1 MRKYLIVALVVVVVA
16 VIVVASLRSS
26 APQGKKVETE
36 TVAPRTIASRV
47 KASGEITPEKKVE
60 ISAKVT
66 GEIVALPI
74 KEGDTVRQGQVLV
87 RIEDDLYRA
96 ARNQAA
102 AALRQAQV
110 SAQRA
115 AIQLEDAQRQL
126 KRTKELFEQGF
137 ASQQQMDE
145 ADVTYKSADV
155 DLKAQRHA
163 IEQYQSALKRAEDD
177 LARTII
183 RSPMDGIV
191 IQLNAERGETV
202 VPGTTN
208 LPGSVIMTI
217 ADMSRLLAEVEV
229 GEVDVVDLTLG
240 QPTEIRVDALG
251 DDVQNGDVVEIAT
264 SGRKDAAQGII
275 RFSVKVAID
284 NPDARLRPAMTAKV
298 NIETAKHEDVLCV
311 PIQSVVK
318 RRLDDED
325 KELPRSVKKGG
336 TEHDVVYVLREGTAH
351 AVPVKTGISDD
362 LWVEIL
368 EGISQGDEVISGPYK
383 TLKTLHDGDEVT
395 PGHEEPA
402 SEEKDDSKV
411 EVEVG

>member
-26 APQGKKVETE
+26 APQGKKVEAESVTL
-36 TVAPRTIASRV
+36 RTIASRV

-74 KEGDTVRQGQVLV
+74 KEGDKVHQGQVLV

-96 ARNQAA
+96 ARDQAA

-126 KRTKELFEQGF
+126 KRTKELFEQGL

-145 ADVTYKSADV
+145 ADVTYRSADV

-275 RFSVKVAID
+275 RFNVKVAID

-318 RRLDDED
+318 RRLDDD
-325 KELPRSVKKGG
+325 NKELPRSVKKGG
-336 TEHDVVYVLREGTAH
+336 TEHDVVYMLREGTAQ

-411 EVEVG
+411 GVEVG

>member
-16 VIVVASLRSS
+16 VVVFASLKSS
-26 APQGKKVETE
+26 APKGKKVETE
-36 TVAPRTIASRV
+36 AVTPRTIASRV

-66 GEIVALPI
+66 GEIVALPVQ
-74 KEGDTVRQGQVLV
+74 EGDSVHHGQVLV
-87 RIEDDLYRA
+87 QIEDDLYRA
-96 ARNQAA
+96 ARDQAA

-110 SAQRA
+110 SVQRA
-115 AIQLEDAQRQL
+115 EIQLGDSKRTL
-126 KRTKELFEQGF
+126 KRTQELFDQGL
-137 ASQQQMDE
+137 ASEQQMDD
-145 ADVTYKSADV
+145 ADVGFKSAEV
-155 DLKAQRHA
+155 DLKVQRHA
-163 IEQYQSALKRAEDD
+163 VEQYQSSLKRAQDD

-183 RSPMDGIV
+183 RSPMDGMV

-229 GEVDVVDLTLG
+229 GEVDVVDLALG
-240 QPTEIRVDALG
+240 QPTEVRVDALG
-251 DDVQNGDVVEIAT
+251 DEAQEGDVVEIAT

-275 RFSVKVAID
+275 RFNVKVAIHD
-284 NPDARLRPAMTAKV
+284 PDPRLRPAMTAKV
-298 NIETAKHEDVLCV
+298 NIVTAKHEDVLCV

-318 RRLDDED
+318 RRLDDQG
-325 KELPRSVKKGG
+325 KELSRRLKKGG
-336 TEHDVVYVLREGTAH
+336 VESDVVYVVRDGIAH
-351 AVPVKTGISDD
+351 SVQVKTGISDD

-368 EGISQGDEVISGPYK
+368 SGLEKGDEVISGPYK

-395 PGHEEPA
+395 PGHEEVPT
-402 SEEKDDSKV
+402 EEEDDSKV